1 MKYVGNFVKQ
11 FGYKEKEMGKDAVIL
26 IFVAVVRSLSCIH
39 LIATPQT
46 RSFKPGFSVL
56 HCLPEFVQTR
66 VH

>member
-46 RSFKPGFSVL
+46 ASFIPGFSVL